1 MTNATSEV
9 SGVQLGNGNGSSDT
23 GLDEADRRRL
33 VGVLIGGRKRR
44 ELRALLIGELLR
56 SRGEEADDKDE
67 DDGDGADLEH
77 KLLGFVIGR
86 GLRRGR
92 LRRMLLAELIRS
104 RGEESEDEDEDEDEG
119 RAEGDG
125 GGMERKLLGFVI
137 GRGLRR
143 RRLRQMLL
151 AELIR
156 SRGEESADEDEDE
169 DDGRDES
176 DGGSMERKLLAFV
189 IGRGMRRRR
198 LRRMLIAQLI
208 RSRGEES
215 DEESEDED
223 SDGGGV
229 ERKLLGFMIGRGM
242 RRRRLRRMLIAKL
255 IHSRGEESD
264 DESEDDDSDDVSG
277 ASHEERLVRLLIGG
291 RIVRRT
297 KMRRMLLGQLL
308 RS

>member
-9 SGVQLGNGNGSSDT
+9 SGVQLGNGSGDA

-44 ELRALLIGELLR
+44 ELRALLIGELIR
-56 SRGEEADDKDE
+56 SRGEEAEDQDDE
-67 DDGDGADLEH
+67 SDDGAGGDLEQ

-104 RGEESEDEDEDEDEG
+104 RGEESDDEDDDQDEG
-119 RAEGDG
+119 SAEGDG
-125 GGMERKLLGFVI
+125 GGIERKLLAFVI

-151 AELIR
+151 AQVIR
-156 SRGEESADEDEDE
+156 SRGEESEDE
-169 DDGRDES
+169 DDD
-176 DGGSMERKLLAFV
+176 
-189 IGRGMRRRR
+189 
-198 LRRMLIAQLI
+198 
-208 RSRGEES
+208 
-215 DEESEDED
+215 DED
-223 SDGGGV
+223 DGDGAGGGM

-242 RRRRLRRMLIAKL
+242 RRRRLRRMLLAQVIR
-255 IHSRGEESD
+255 SRGEESD
-264 DESEDDDSDDVSG
+264 DDSEDEDSDGGGVERKLLAFMIGRGLRRRRLRRMLVARLIRNRGEESDDDSDDDDGDDVSS
-277 ASHEERLVRLLIGG
+277 ASTEERLVRALIGG

-308 RS
+308 RA